1 MEELKVF
8 DIVHHFKHETLT
20 EEQKKAGLY
29 TYRINI
35 VGCRTYGNR
44 RTSGHLQSFV

>member
-29 TYRINI
+29 TYRI
-35 VGCRTYGNR
+35 V
-44 RTSGHLQSFV
+44 SFIMIC

>member
-20 EEQKKAGLY
+20 EEQKKPVCILTVLY
-29 TYRINI
+29 RL
-35 VGCRTYGNR
+35 
-44 RTSGHLQSFV
+44 S

>member
-8 DIVHHFKHETLT
+8 DIVHHFKHETLSRSVY
-20 EEQKKAGLY
+20 LPY
-29 TYRINI
+29 CI
-35 VGCRTYGNR
+35 VGCHTYGNR

>member
-8 DIVHHFKHETLT
+8 DIVKHFKYETLT
-20 EEQKKAGLY
+20 EEQKKSRSVYLPY
-29 TYRINI
+29 CI
-35 VGCRTYGNR
+35 VGYRTYGNR